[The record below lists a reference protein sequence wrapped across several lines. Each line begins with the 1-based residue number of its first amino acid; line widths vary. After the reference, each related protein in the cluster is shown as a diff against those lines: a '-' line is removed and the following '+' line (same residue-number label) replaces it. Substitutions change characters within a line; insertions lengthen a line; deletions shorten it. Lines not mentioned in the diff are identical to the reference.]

1 MSIAGPTAQNAPS
14 ALPPARKRSPA
25 PNGGPPPQASA
36 GRRLAAIFRNVW
48 KGPIGVKAAL
58 LLCPLLGMTAT
69 LSALA
74 QWPLPLTFI
83 FAGLT
88 ALTGAIGWQ
97 RAIRAL
103 ETGGIISL
111 EEKIEAQHRKIE
123 ELADRLWE
131 STEKLESETL
141 LIAARQRAENA
152 NQAKSR
158 FLATVSH
165 EIRTPLNG
173 IIGMAK
179 LLSGTG
185 LTGEQRAYTD
195 AVLQSGDALLLLIE
209 DLLDFSKIEAGH
221 FEPKS
226 VETEIGPLCES
237 VTELLASRAY
247 AKGISLG
254 CHVSHDV
261 PARVGIDQARVRQV
275 LLNLIGNAVKFTDE
289 GGVLLDVSVNG
300 RSLVFSVADSGP
312 GLKPGDKERIFEEFE
327 QADDGSTTSRD
338 GAGLGLAIS
347 QKIAAAMGGAITVE
361 SEWKKGCRFIFTLPF
376 TDAAAPDENPCLADR
391 AYLLLSPNCHEADA
405 LARTLRDHGAEV
417 LFARDGPT
425 ALDMA
430 GQRDFDAVLAD
441 MAFAEALSP
450 LLRARK
456 ADAKSEPRGVDKAV
470 ILIKPEEKNHLP
482 DVMRQGFDAFL
493 VRPVRSTSLLRI
505 LTAEMPEPLWKAI
518 RAPQIAPDPGTA
530 PLRVL
535 IADDNE
541 INLQLARA
549 VLLRAGHDASIAT
562 DGEAAVTAFRQARL
576 DGMAFDIVLM
586 DLHMPRMDGG
596 AAITAIR
603 MFEAA
608 QTMPAVPIL
617 VLTADDQ
624 AGTRTNLMKLGATGF
639 IAKPV
644 DPAELALAIT
654 EHVTQRRA

>member
-1 MSIAGPTAQNAPS
+1 MVTT
-14 ALPPARKRSPA
+14 
-25 PNGGPPPQASA
+25 
-36 GRRLAAIFRNVW
+36 
-48 KGPIGVKAAL
+48 KAAL
-58 LLCPLLGMTAT
+58 ILCPLLGIVATA
-69 LSALA
+69 SALA
-74 QWPLPLTFI
+74 HWPLPMTILS
-83 FAGLT
+83 AGL
-88 ALTGAIGWQ
+88 AVVTGAFGWHRFA
-97 RAIRAL
+97 RAP
-103 ETGGIISL
+103 ETRGILTL

-131 STEKLESETL
+131 ATEKLESEAF
-141 LIAARQRAENA
+141 LIQARERAENA
-152 NQAKSR
+152 NRAKSR

-179 LLSGTG
+179 LLAGTG

-226 VETEIGPLCES
+226 VETEIVPLCES

-254 CHVSHDV
+254 CHVSSSV
-261 PARVGIDQARVRQV
+261 PTRIGIDQARVRQV

-289 GGVLLDVSVNG
+289 GGVLLDVSVDGN
-300 RSLVFSVADSGP
+300 SLVFCVTDSGP
-312 GLKPGDKERIFEEFE
+312 GLRPGDKERIFREFE
-327 QADDGSTTSRD
+327 QADDASLESRD

-347 QKIAAAMGGAITVE
+347 QKIAVAMGGAITVE
-361 SEWKKGCRFIFTLPF
+361 SQWKEGCRFFFTLPF
-376 TDAAAPDENPCLADR
+376 NGALPPEGNPCLAGR
-391 AYLLLSPNCHEADA
+391 RYLLLSANRHEADA
-405 LARTLRDHGAEV
+405 LAETLGDHGADV
-417 LFARDGPT
+417 LFASDGPA
-425 ALDMA
+425 ALKMA
-430 GQRDFDAVLAD
+430 GRQQFDAILAD

-450 LLRARK
+450 LFNAQTPSISPSKPRK
-456 ADAKSEPRGVDKAV
+456 TGVHKAV
-470 ILIKPEEKNHLP
+470 ILIKPEEKNALP
-482 DVMRQGFDAFL
+482 DIMRQGFDAFL
-493 VRPVRSTSLLRI
+493 VRPIRSASLLRI
-505 LTAEMPEPLWKAI
+505 LTAELPEPLWKAI
-518 RAPQIAPDPGTA
+518 RAPQVPTSPRGSADAA

-549 VLLRAGHDASIAT
+549 VLLRAGHQASITA
-562 DGEAAVTAFRQARL
+562 DGEAAVAAFRRAEL
-576 DGMAFDIVLM
+576 EGMRFDIVLM
-586 DLHMPRMDGG
+586 DLHMPRMNGG

-608 QTMPAVPIL
+608 QGAPAVPIL

-624 AGTRTNLMKLGATGF
+624 AETRAKLMKLGATGF

-644 DPAELALAIT
+644 DPTELALAIT
-654 EHVTQRRA
+654 EHAAQGRT